1 MNVKIMLN
9 KDEEIKRLAQD
20 PEVQIRI
27 KNAIV
32 DEVAR
37 RAAKAVGAELEPF
50 IDGKVREL
58 LFSNPKADFDRKLR
72 PDVKKELEKYVSE
85 SMFPKIR
92 SVADEM
98 SDKFDKE
105 MSDMLETYKKLF
117 ATYDVEKMVSSAAE
131 RFIKDRLSG
140 RAI

>member
-1 MNVKIMLN
+1 MNIKIMLN
-9 KDEEIKRLAQD
+9 KDEEITKLAQD

-37 RAAKAVGAELEPF
+37 RTVKAVGAELEPF
-50 IDGKVREL
+50 ICDKVREL
-58 LFSNPKADFDRKLR
+58 LFSNPKAVFDRTLR
-72 PDVKKELEKYVSE
+72 PEVKAEMETYISA
-85 SMFPKIR
+85 SITSKIR
-92 SVADEM
+92 DVADGM

-105 MSDMLETYKKLF
+105 MSDMLELYKKSF
-117 ATYDVEKMVSSAAE
+117 AKFDVEKLVSSAAE

-140 RAI
+140 RS